1 MNGLQKWDLVALIDV
16 WDESPAGS
24 SSNLRVSLVEQ
35 VGFMGL
41 WVYGFMGLWVSYVL
55 VDFMGSHLFSK
66 LEKVRVRAVKNL

>member
-1 MNGLQKWDLVALIDV
+1 LIAVWCKMNGLQKWDLVALIDV

-41 WVYGFMGLWVSYVL
+41 WVYGFMGLWVYG
-55 VDFMGSHLFSK
+55 FMG
-66 LEKVRVRAVKNL
+66 

>member
-41 WVYGFMGLWVSYVL
+41 WVYGFMGLWVYGL
-55 VDFMGSHLFSK
+55 VMCWLISWGRIYFQSWRRLG
-66 LEKVRVRAVKNL
+66 